1 MATIA
6 EKFVNAAVGYIGRD
20 CKIFND
26 YFGMPAGTAWCAE
39 FVSKCAS
46 DVGAIG
52 KCIVKTAGAGSIA
65 RESIAK
71 GWGKWYEGDSS
82 VPVTGDIISFTW
94 NGLGY
99 YPGHDKY
106 FSDHVSI
113 VEYVK
118 DGYVYTIEG
127 NANGTNT
134 SSTVCRRSY
143 PLYSGKIN
151 GYYRPNWSLADSS
164 YKTPSAPAQTDRGKE
179 SIKKV
184 QQWLNSTYGT
194 KCIID
199 GEYGPITKSAIV
211 GSLQVYLNKTYKA
224 NLEVDGIMGAMTK
237 SAIRLLRQ
245 GDSGR
250 YVYILQA
257 ALICQGYD
265 TGGFDGEFG
274 LKTHNAVMA
283 HQKLYS
289 LEIDGIAGP
298 ETFYSLLK

>member
-6 EKFVNAAVGYIGRD
+6 EKFVKAAAGYIGRD
-20 CKIFND
+20 CKIFNE
-26 YFGMPAGTAWCAE
+26 YFGNPSGTAWCAE

-52 KCIVKTAGAGSIA
+52 KCVVKTAGAGSIA
-65 RESIAK
+65 RESVEK
-71 GWGKWYEGDSS
+71 GWGKWYEGNNS
-82 VPVTGDIISFTW
+82 VPVLGDIISFTW

-113 VEYVK
+113 VEFVK
-118 DGYVYTIEG
+118 DGYVHTIEG

-143 PLYSGKIN
+143 PLYSGRIN
-151 GYYRPNWSLADSS
+151 GYYRPNWALVDSS
-164 YKTPSAPAQTDRGKE
+164 YKAPSTQSQNDRGKE
-179 SIKKV
+179 SIRKV
-184 QQWLNSTYGT
+184 QQWLNNTYGT
-194 KCIID
+194 RCALD
-199 GEYGPITKSAIV
+199 GEYGKETKSAIV

-224 NLEVDGIMGAMTK
+224 GLEVDGIMGANTK
-237 SAIRLLRQ
+237 AAVRLLRL

-257 ALICQGYD
+257 ALICQGYN

-274 LKTHNAVMA
+274 AKTHDAVMA
-283 HQKLYS
+283 HQNLFGI
-289 LEIDGIAGP
+289 EIDGIAGP
-298 ETFYSLLK
+298 DTFYTLLK